1 MKLLHRYD
9 LNKNP
14 YVRKKPLSLDTTVSS
29 FPFRHHAIEGCSIF
43 GQLFFCIRMILK
55 PTIILEI
62 DAIQK
67 IESKKMESKT
77 GLIVTFRVCK
87 DKVNLSG

>member
-1 MKLLHRYD
+1 VPERSTNSLLSPEKSCD
-9 LNKNP
+9 P
-14 YVRKKPLSLDTTVSS
+14 
-29 FPFRHHAIEGCSIF
+29 
-43 GQLFFCIRMILK
+43 
-55 PTIILEI
+55 IILEI
-62 DAIQK
+62 DTIQK